1 MWEGRQFLF
10 TTGTMAFIFF
20 DSFAVQALEQT
31 RSAAALPG
39 YKWRVELSGPTQQ
52 CKVPA
57 QFVFVVADAVI
68 KGKVTFQNKT
78 YWPQGRMEDSFDT
91 ELELIRFYGDPKP
104 LVSIKANHTGVGSWK
119 AHQHNCMGIAR
130 VVPRSNGG

>member
-1 MWEGRQFLF
+1 MRKGCQFLF
-10 TTGTMAFIFF
+10 IAGTITLFLFNSVTA
-20 DSFAVQALEQT
+20 QTLEQT
-31 RSAAALPG
+31 YSTPALPG
-39 YKWRVELSGPTQQ
+39 YKWRVELSGPTKH